1 MGVQL
6 YCVREFESVG
16 LRENVLPT
24 PRENRRR
31 DAGATKTMSPR
42 PRETSDEEIL
52 AATGRVMQ
60 RLGPTQITLVDVARE
75 AGVVPATLI
84 QRFKTKRG
92 LLLAACR
99 TAPDAVPRQ
108 FAVARAKYGSPLAAL
123 VEIYADCSG
132 FSTTP
137 EAVANGLAYLQV
149 DLIDPEF
156 HAITLAQFR
165 ALRSETRRL
174 LDEAVAAH
182 ELFPCDT
189 EGLAR
194 SLQQLHDGAMLGWAV
209 FREGTLE
216 GWVRREVEGLLRSY
230 RRELS
235 LSKGSFRKSDRQG
248 APKKLIR
255 KAHAKSSK
263 KH

>member
-1 MGVQL
+1 
-6 YCVREFESVG
+6 
-16 LRENVLPT
+16 
-24 PRENRRR
+24 
-31 DAGATKTMSPR
+31 MSPR
-42 PRETSDEEIL
+42 PRETTDEEIL

-60 RLGPTQITLVDVARE
+60 RLGPTQITLADVARE
-75 AGVVPATLI
+75 AGVVPATII

-99 TAPDAVPRQ
+99 TAPDLVPRQ
-108 FAVARAKYGSPLAAL
+108 FAEARAKYPSPLAAL

-137 EAVANGLAYLQV
+137 ECVANGLAYLQV
-149 DLIDPEF
+149 DLTDPEF

-174 LDEAVAAH
+174 LDEAVAAR
-182 ELFPCDT
+182 ELFSCDT
-189 EGLAR
+189 EELAR
-194 SLQQLHDGAMLGWAV
+194 LLQQLHDGAMLGWAV

-216 GWVRREVEGLLRSY
+216 GWVRREVEALLWPY
-230 RRELS
+230 RRTSSVRNGIRAGSVRHGGRKELVQ
-235 LSKGSFRKSDRQG
+235 KG
-248 APKKLIR
+248 
-255 KAHAKSSK
+255 HAKSSK